1 MLATNFVNCRTQPYN
16 VVKNLTL
23 TNINLRG
30 RGKRGKGEK
39 SMKEKKEPPALFPFS
54 LLIPTSWFRHLS
66 HSLNNVDVLT
76 KLNTKILFL
85 NSVVVVVVE
94 GKQ

>member
-1 MLATNFVNCRTQPYN
+1 MSTNSLNSPKLHNDNLFTRCNYVGNKLVHCPTQPYS
-16 VVKNLTL
+16 VVKNLTS

-54 LLIPTSWFRHLS
+54 LLIPTS
-66 HSLNNVDVLT
+66 
-76 KLNTKILFL
+76 
-85 NSVVVVVVE
+85 
-94 GKQ
+94 